1 MKRLV
6 MFLFVTMLVLAAC
19 NGGGD
24 ESSED
29 QENSQDGSEEV
40 ENEEG
45 SDGESSSENNGDSG
59 SEEASLEEQ
68 ALNVMRDYNAVMEE
82 SYEAGAEA
90 DFESVDEFAQHLV
103 DEAPITEAQ
112 ANEVASEALEGE
124 EGSLT
129 WAEKDYTFLF
139 DEELASTVDSLELME
154 DNLQVSMTIDE
165 GEEYRGNYVYNV
177 VNVDGEWKYD
187 NFQFGYLQGEHPDDQ
202 TEEESSEEDSS
213 EDEE

>member
-19 NGGGD
+19 NGGDD

-29 QENSQDGSEEV
+29 QENNQEGNEEV

-45 SDGESSSENNGDSG
+45 SDGESSSEDSEDSSSEDG
-59 SEEASLEEQ
+59 SPEEQ
-68 ALNVMRDYNAVMEE
+68 ALNVMRDYSAVMEE
-82 SYEAGAEA
+82 SYEASAEA

-103 DEAPITEAQ
+103 DEAPITEEQ

-202 TEEESSEEDSS
+202 TEEDSEE
-213 EDEE
+213 E